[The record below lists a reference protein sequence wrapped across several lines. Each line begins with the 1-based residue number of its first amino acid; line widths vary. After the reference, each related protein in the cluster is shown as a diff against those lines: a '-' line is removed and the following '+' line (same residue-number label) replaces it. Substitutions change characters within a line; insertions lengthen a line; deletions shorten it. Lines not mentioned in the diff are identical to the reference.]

1 MFKRLNNRSN
11 DNNCNNHHN
20 LNCNEVKI
28 IADSTCDISLEKLKE
43 LDIDMLPLY
52 VIMQGKE
59 YLDMEEIG
67 WNEVIQNV
75 NEHNELPKTAAIN
88 VNTFTQIFD
97 KYVSSGYDVIF
108 VSIGS
113 NFSSNLNNARIAKE
127 DDERFEDRIFI
138 VNSNNL
144 SSAIGLM
151 LIKMA
156 KMRDKGFSAKEI
168 VEKTNEM
175 IPLVQTETALETMQY
190 LYKGGRCSGIKYL
203 IGNVLKL
210 YPIVKVIDGIIKVHK
225 LGKMFFKNALN
236 IIVNDFKRDLDEGN
250 VDDEFI
256 IISTVGNE
264 KGRAYLYN
272 KISEFFPKERIL
284 LFDAGCVVS
293 THCGPGTT
301 GFFYLRK
308 H

>member
-1 MFKRLNNRSN
+1 MLDNRK
-11 DNNCNNHHN
+11 
-20 LNCNEVKI
+20 VKI

-43 LDIDMLPLY
+43 LDIEMLPLY

-59 YLDMEEIG
+59 FLDMEEIG
-67 WNEVIQNV
+67 WSDVVDNV
-75 NEHNELPKTAAIN
+75 NKYNELPKTAAIN
-88 VNTFTQIFD
+88 VNTFINIFD
-97 KYVSSGYDVIF
+97 KYVNLGYDVIF
-108 VSIGS
+108 VSIGA
-113 NFSSNLNNARIAKE
+113 NFSSNINNARIASL
-127 DDERFEDRIFI
+127 DYEDRIFI

-156 KMRDKGFSAKEI
+156 KMRDEGLTAKEI
-168 VEKTNEM
+168 VDKTNEM

-210 YPIVKVIDGIIKVHK
+210 YPIVKVIDGIIMVHK

-236 IIVNDFKRDLDEGN
+236 IIANDFKRDLEEGN
-250 VDDEFI
+250 VDEDFI
-256 IISTVGNE
+256 IISTVGNV
-264 KGRAYLYN
+264 KGREYLLN
-272 KISEFFPKERIL
+272 KVSEFFPRERIL

-308 H
+308 HA

>member
-1 MFKRLNNRSN
+1 MLDNRK
-11 DNNCNNHHN
+11 
-20 LNCNEVKI
+20 VKI

-43 LDIDMLPLY
+43 LDIEMLPLY

-59 YLDMEEIG
+59 FLDMEEIG
-67 WNEVIQNV
+67 WSVVVDNV
-75 NEHNELPKTAAIN
+75 NKYNELPKTAAIN
-88 VNTFTQIFD
+88 VNTFINIFD
-97 KYVSSGYDVIF
+97 KYVNLGYDVIF
-108 VSIGS
+108 VSIGA
-113 NFSSNLNNARIAKE
+113 NFSSNINNARIASL
-127 DDERFEDRIFI
+127 DYEDRIFI

-156 KMRDKGFSAKEI
+156 KMRDEGLTAKEI
-168 VEKTNEM
+168 VDKTNEM

-210 YPIVKVIDGIIKVHK
+210 YPIVKVIDGIIMVHK

-236 IIVNDFKRDLDEGN
+236 IIANDFKRDLEEGN
-250 VDDEFI
+250 VDEDFI
-256 IISTVGNE
+256 IISTVGNV
-264 KGRAYLYN
+264 KGREYLLN
-272 KISEFFPKERIL
+272 KVSEFFPRERIL

-308 H
+308 HA

>member
-1 MFKRLNNRSN
+1 MFKNKNKLNK
-11 DNNCNNHHN
+11 
-20 LNCNEVKI
+20 VKI

-52 VIMQGKE
+52 VIMQGKQF
-59 YLDMEEIG
+59 LDMEEIG

-75 NEHNELPKTAAIN
+75 NQYNELPKTAAIN
-88 VNTFTQIFD
+88 VNTFIDIFD
-97 KYVSSGYDVIF
+97 KYVNDGYEVIF

-113 NFSSNLNNARIAKE
+113 NFSSNLNNARIASL
-127 DDERFEDRIFI
+127 DFEDKVF
-138 VNSNNL
+138 VVDSNNL

-156 KMRDKGFSAKEI
+156 KMRDNGLSAKEI
-168 VEKTNEM
+168 VDKTNEM

-210 YPIVKVIDGIIKVHK
+210 YPIVKVINGIIIVHK
-225 LGKMFFKNALN
+225 LGKIFFKNALN
-236 IIVNDFKRDLDEGN
+236 IIVNDFKKDLEEGN
-250 VDDEFI
+250 VDEDFI
-256 IISTVGNE
+256 IISTVGNVKSRE
-264 KGRAYLYN
+264 YLYN